1 MVGDR
6 EKLAALLN
14 LMIERYDL
22 KNNFLVS
29 GYIGMVQERITKMKD
44 EDAKSLV
51 DSMKGILNS

>member
-1 MVGDR
+1 MGDR
-6 EKLAALLN
+6 EKLMSLLN

-29 GYIGMVQERITKMKD
+29 GYIGIVQERITKMKD

>member
-1 MVGDR
+1 MMGDR
-6 EKLAALLN
+6 EKLMSLLN

-29 GYIGMVQERITKMKD
+29 GYIGIVQERITKMKD